1 MNDIL
6 DGELSDISFYQLTK
20 DCKAGITFETN
31 KLIEFLNTHSSHRG
45 YFQDYIK
52 NINYPTVILPT
63 KFRKKDSTRGRM
75 INTEDPYNGE
85 IPAFYELYNQSFGPI
100 NFVLLVFDHSD
111 ITNYDIRS
119 LQNTKTY
126 RTINNYVDLV
136 IDKDYNKM
144 SNQSEN
150 AVEDSRSRYENEFIT
165 ENDVTSLF
173 KILLSLEDIELSFIN
188 PPSGSWSD
196 LKLLPTNKYYYYAR
210 NDERAD
216 IAYYDKSDNT
226 YYVGESKDNYS
237 SLKTTLHREEEKI
250 DRVVKIISDNLD
262 LEVNFKRFATF
273 GGTVEQARKILD
285 DSIFDFII
293 IVQDEDKSIF
303 IKRVDK

>member
-100 NFVLLVFDHSD
+100 NFVLLVFDHSLLGLYGSSLVSMD
-111 ITNYDIRS
+111 ILDIA
-119 LQNTKTY
+119 KY
-126 RTINNYVDLV
+126 IV
-136 IDKDYNKM
+136 
-144 SNQSEN
+144 
-150 AVEDSRSRYENEFIT
+150 
-165 ENDVTSLF
+165 
-173 KILLSLEDIELSFIN
+173 LSL
-188 PPSGSWSD
+188 
-196 LKLLPTNKYYYYAR
+196 KL
-210 NDERAD
+210 
-216 IAYYDKSDNT
+216 
-226 YYVGESKDNYS
+226 
-237 SLKTTLHREEEKI
+237 
-250 DRVVKIISDNLD
+250 
-262 LEVNFKRFATF
+262 F
-273 GGTVEQARKILD
+273 
-285 DSIFDFII
+285 
-293 IVQDEDKSIF
+293 
-303 IKRVDK
+303 